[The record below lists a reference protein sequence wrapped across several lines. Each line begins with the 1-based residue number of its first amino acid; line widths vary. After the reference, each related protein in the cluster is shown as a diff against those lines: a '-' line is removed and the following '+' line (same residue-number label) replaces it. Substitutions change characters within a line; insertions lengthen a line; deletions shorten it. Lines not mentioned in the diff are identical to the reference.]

1 MQMPLAGFRGPFRL
15 TPELVDERVLHHC
28 AGAYALGVDNG
39 YSFAVHYVGRTGDMA
54 DSLLRHAGMGRYR
67 HFKFSYMPSAQ
78 AAFEQECR
86 LYHTFSPPDNS
97 SHPERPAD
105 TNWQCPHCASIQ
117 SSPSAVSRARA
128 STSPTQ

>member
-28 AGAYALGVDNG
+28 AGAYALGIDNG
-39 YSFAVHYVGRTGDMA
+39 YSFAVHFVGRADDMA
-54 DSLLRHAGMGRYR
+54 GSLHRLANVGCYR

-86 LYHTFSPPDNS
+86 LYHAFSPPDNPF
-97 SHPERPAD
+97 HPERPAD
-105 TNWQCPHCASIQ
+105 TDWQCPQCAPLQ
-117 SSPSAVSRARA
+117 SSPSAVNNA
-128 STSPTQ
+128 SASIRPTQ